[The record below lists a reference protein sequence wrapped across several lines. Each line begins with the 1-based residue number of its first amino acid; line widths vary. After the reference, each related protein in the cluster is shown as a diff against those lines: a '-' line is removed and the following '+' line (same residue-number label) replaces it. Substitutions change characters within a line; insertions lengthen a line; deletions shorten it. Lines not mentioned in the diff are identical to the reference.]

1 MSGAQ
6 SGVAK
11 RICDE
16 EPRALYTHCYGHALN
31 LAVADTVKTCKFM
44 RNAMDGEY
52 EIVKLVK
59 KSPNRDAILQNLKQK
74 MPEDCPGF

>member
-1 MSGAQ
+1 MSGAR

-31 LAVADTVKTCKFM
+31 LAVADAVRACKFM
-44 RNAMDGEY
+44 RSAMDGWC
-52 EIVKLVK
+52 L
-59 KSPNRDAILQNLKQK
+59 
-74 MPEDCPGF
+74 